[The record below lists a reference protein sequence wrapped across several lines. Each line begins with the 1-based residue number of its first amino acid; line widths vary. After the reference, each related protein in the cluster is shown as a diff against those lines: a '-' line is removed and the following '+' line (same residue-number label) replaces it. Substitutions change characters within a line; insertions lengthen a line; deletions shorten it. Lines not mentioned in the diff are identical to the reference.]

1 MRHPVISGGFLKDF
15 IGLDRAATFPPVGR
29 ESRTPLTYL
38 PKNALTTMNL
48 AQIKLPSRPL
58 SLKRGVISVPAA
70 YYFSVPVLLVITIV
84 MLVAEGPG
92 VVRDYKISQNPLEIE
107 NGDISGSCK
116 TRKAIF
122 TTCKADLSYDYAGVS
137 YKKDVEVM
145 FVDLHSG
152 DYETGL
158 VISAKNPELAT
169 ISLGLDMLWNRIIT
183 LGVFVFL
190 LGFGSLAMLFTLVRM
205 LRVRLQLRNPAPL
218 TVIPVALTAVAE
230 KRSRLFVTYAD
241 TVRDDKTKRQSFTH
255 LERGRIPV
263 VIGNTGKQD
272 VALAVLHGNSAL
284 PVLLDDQ
291 LERIDLTE
299 QERAEALASL
309 APMVAHETQEA
320 AAAQAASMNKGPGLL
335 RRLGT
340 FVAILAV
347 IIVAVMGYWLWYV
360 TSAPSQFNSPG
371 MDINN
376 MLPTALNEW
385 GCARLQER
393 FSDGLAPFGCAAAD
407 YQSWK

>member
-1 MRHPVISGGFLKDF
+1 MTIPS
-15 IGLDRAATFPPVGR
+15 AGR
-29 ESRTPLTYL
+29 ESQTPLTNL
-38 PKNALTTMNL
+38 PENTLTIMNL

-70 YYFSVPVLLVITIV
+70 YYFSIPVLLVILAV

-92 VVRDYKISQNPLEIE
+92 ILRDYQISKDPLEIE
-107 NGDISGSCK
+107 SGDINGSCK

-122 TTCKADLSYDYAGVS
+122 TTCEADLSYEQAGVS
-137 YKKDVEVM
+137 YTKEVEVM
-145 FVDLHSG
+145 FVDFHSG

-183 LGVFVFL
+183 LGVFVAL
-190 LGFGSLAMLFTLVRM
+190 LGFGSLAMLFTLIRV
-205 LRVRLQLRNPAPL
+205 LRARLQLRHPAPL

-241 TVRDDKTKRQSFTH
+241 TVRDAKTKRQSFTH

-263 VIGNTGKQD
+263 VVGHTGKHD
-272 VALAVLHGNSAL
+272 IALAVWHGNTAL

-291 LERIDLTE
+291 LERIDLSNE
-299 QERAEALASL
+299 ERAQALASI
-309 APMVAHETQEA
+309 APMVASQVQEA
-320 AAAQAASMNKGPGLL
+320 SSPAGAAIKKQPGLL

-340 FVAILAV
+340 FVAIVAV
-347 IIVAVMGYWLWYV
+347 IIIAVFGYWLWYV
-360 TSAPSQFNSPG
+360 TAAPSQFNSPG
-371 MDINN
+371 MDLNN
-376 MLPTALNEW
+376 MMPAAVNEW

-393 FSDGLAPFGCAAAD
+393 FADGPAPFGCTAAD
-407 YQSWK
+407 YRSWK

>member
-1 MRHPVISGGFLKDF
+1 MIIPS
-15 IGLDRAATFPPVGR
+15 AGR
-29 ESRTPLTYL
+29 ESQTPLINL
-38 PKNALTTMNL
+38 PQNTLTIMNL

-70 YYFSVPVLLVITIV
+70 YYFSIPVLLVILAV

-92 VVRDYKISQNPLEIE
+92 ILRDYQISKDPLEIE
-107 NGDISGSCK
+107 SGDINGSCK

-122 TTCKADLSYDYAGVS
+122 TTCEADLSYEHAGVS
-137 YKKDVEVM
+137 YTKEVEVM
-145 FVDLHSG
+145 FVDFHSG

-158 VISAKNPELAT
+158 VISSKNPELAT

-183 LGVFVFL
+183 LGVFVAL
-190 LGFGSLAMLFTLVRM
+190 LGFGSLAMLFTLIRV
-205 LRVRLQLRNPAPL
+205 LRARLQLRHPAPL

-241 TVRDDKTKRQSFTH
+241 TVRDARTKRQSFTH

-263 VIGNTGKQD
+263 VVGHTGKHD
-272 VALAVLHGNSAL
+272 VALAVWHGNTAL

-291 LERIDLTE
+291 LERIDLSNE
-299 QERAEALASL
+299 ERAQALASI
-309 APMVAHETQEA
+309 APMVASQAQEGSSTVGA
-320 AAAQAASMNKGPGLL
+320 AIKKQPGLL

-340 FVAILAV
+340 FVAIVAV
-347 IIVAVMGYWLWYV
+347 IIVAVFGYWLWYV
-360 TSAPSQFNSPG
+360 TAAPSQFNSPG
-371 MDINN
+371 MDLNN
-376 MLPTALNEW
+376 MMPAALNEW

-393 FSDGLAPFGCAAAD
+393 FADGPAPFGCTAAD
-407 YQSWK
+407 YRSWK

>member
-1 MRHPVISGGFLKDF
+1 MTIPS
-15 IGLDRAATFPPVGR
+15 AGR
-29 ESRTPLTYL
+29 ESQTPLTNI
-38 PKNALTTMNL
+38 PENTLTIMNL

-70 YYFSVPVLLVITIV
+70 YYFSIPVLLVILAV

-92 VVRDYKISQNPLEIE
+92 ILRDYQISKDPLEIE
-107 NGDISGSCK
+107 SGDINGSCK

-122 TTCKADLSYDYAGVS
+122 TTCEADLSYDHAGVS
-137 YKKDVEVM
+137 YTKEVEVM
-145 FVDLHSG
+145 FVDFHSG

-183 LGVFVFL
+183 LGVFVAL
-190 LGFGSLAMLFTLVRM
+190 LGFGSLAMLFTLIRV
-205 LRVRLQLRNPAPL
+205 LRARLQLRHPAPL

-241 TVRDDKTKRQSFTH
+241 TVRDAKTKRQSFTH

-263 VIGNTGKQD
+263 VVGHTGKHD
-272 VALAVLHGNSAL
+272 IALAVWHGNTAL

-291 LERIDLTE
+291 LERIDLSNE
-299 QERAEALASL
+299 ERAQALASI
-309 APMVAHETQEA
+309 APMVASQAQEA
-320 AAAQAASMNKGPGLL
+320 SSTAGAAIKKQPGLL

-340 FVAILAV
+340 FVAIVAV
-347 IIVAVMGYWLWYV
+347 IIVAVFGYWLWYV
-360 TSAPSQFNSPG
+360 TASPSQFNSPG
-371 MDINN
+371 MDLNN
-376 MLPTALNEW
+376 MMPAAVNEW

-393 FSDGLAPFGCAAAD
+393 FADGPAPFGCTAAD
-407 YQSWK
+407 YRSWK

>member
-1 MRHPVISGGFLKDF
+1 
-15 IGLDRAATFPPVGR
+15 
-29 ESRTPLTYL
+29 
-38 PKNALTTMNL
+38 MNL

-58 SLKRGVISVPAA
+58 SLKRGVISVPGA
-70 YYFSVPVLLVITIV
+70 YYFSIPVLVAILAV

-92 VVRDYKISQNPLEIE
+92 ILRDYQISKDPLEIE

-122 TTCKADLSYDYAGVS
+122 TTCEAELSYDHGGVS

-145 FVDLHSG
+145 FVDFHSG

-183 LGVFVFL
+183 LGVFVAL
-190 LGFGSLAMLFTLVRM
+190 LGFGSLAMLFTLIRV
-205 LRVRLQLRNPAPL
+205 LRVRLQLRHAAPL

-263 VIGNTGKQD
+263 VVGHTDKHD

-284 PVLLDDQ
+284 PVLIDDQ

-309 APMVAHETQEA
+309 APLLANETQSGV
-320 AAAQAASMNKGPGLL
+320 AAQGAATKKGPSLL

-340 FVAILAV
+340 FVAIVAV
-347 IIVAVMGYWLWYV
+347 IIVAVFGYWLWYV

-393 FSDGLAPFGCAAAD
+393 FSDGPAPFGCAAAD
-407 YQSWK
+407 YRSWK

>member
-1 MRHPVISGGFLKDF
+1 
-15 IGLDRAATFPPVGR
+15 
-29 ESRTPLTYL
+29 
-38 PKNALTTMNL
+38 MNL

-70 YYFSVPVLLVITIV
+70 YYFSIPVLVAILAV

-92 VVRDYKISQNPLEIE
+92 ILRDYQISKDPLEIE
-107 NGDISGSCK
+107 SGDITGSCK

-122 TTCKADLSYDYAGVS
+122 TTCEADLSYEHAGVS

-145 FVDLHSG
+145 FVDFHSG

-158 VISAKNPELAT
+158 VISARNPELAT

-183 LGVFVFL
+183 LGVFVAL
-190 LGFGSLAMLFTLVRM
+190 LGFGSLAMLFALIRVV
-205 LRVRLQLRNPAPL
+205 RVRLQLRQPAPL

-241 TVRDDKTKRQSFTH
+241 TVREGKTKRQSFTH

-263 VIGNTGKQD
+263 VVGHTGKHD
-272 VALAVLHGNSAL
+272 VALAVWHGKTAL

-291 LERIDLTE
+291 LQRIDLSE
-299 QERAEALASL
+299 QERAQAFASI
-309 APMVAHETQEA
+309 APMVADQAQEGASTVDA
-320 AAAQAASMNKGPGLL
+320 ATRKGPGLL

-340 FVAILAV
+340 FAAIVVLIV
-347 IIVAVMGYWLWYV
+347 VAVFGYWLWYV

-376 MLPTALNEW
+376 MLPAALNEW

-393 FSDGLAPFGCAAAD
+393 FSDGPAPFGCTAAD
-407 YQSWK
+407 YRSWK

>member
-1 MRHPVISGGFLKDF
+1 MTIPS
-15 IGLDRAATFPPVGR
+15 AGR
-29 ESRTPLTYL
+29 ESQTPLTNL
-38 PKNALTTMNL
+38 PENTLTIMNL

-70 YYFSVPVLLVITIV
+70 YYFSIPVLLVILAV

-92 VVRDYKISQNPLEIE
+92 ILRDYQISKDPLEIE
-107 NGDISGSCK
+107 SGDINGSCK

-122 TTCKADLSYDYAGVS
+122 TTCEADLSYDHAGVS
-137 YKKDVEVM
+137 YTKEVEVM
-145 FVDLHSG
+145 FVDFHSG

-183 LGVFVFL
+183 LGVFVAL
-190 LGFGSLAMLFTLVRM
+190 LGFGSLAMLFTLIRV
-205 LRVRLQLRNPAPL
+205 LRARLQLRHPAPL

-241 TVRDDKTKRQSFTH
+241 TVRDAKTKRQSFTH

-263 VIGNTGKQD
+263 VVGHTGKHD
-272 VALAVLHGNSAL
+272 IALAVWHGNTAL

-291 LERIDLTE
+291 LERIDLSNE
-299 QERAEALASL
+299 ERAQALASI
-309 APMVAHETQEA
+309 APMVASQAQEA
-320 AAAQAASMNKGPGLL
+320 SSTAGAAIKKQPGLL

-340 FVAILAV
+340 FVAIVAV
-347 IIVAVMGYWLWYV
+347 IIVAVFGYWLWYV
-360 TSAPSQFNSPG
+360 TAAPSQFNSPG
-371 MDINN
+371 MDLNN
-376 MLPTALNEW
+376 MMPAAVNEW

-393 FSDGLAPFGCAAAD
+393 FADGPAPFGCTAAD
-407 YQSWK
+407 YRSWK

>member
-1 MRHPVISGGFLKDF
+1 MTIPS
-15 IGLDRAATFPPVGR
+15 AGR
-29 ESRTPLTYL
+29 ESQTPLTNL
-38 PKNALTTMNL
+38 PENTLTIMNL

-70 YYFSVPVLLVITIV
+70 YYFSIPVLLVILAV

-92 VVRDYKISQNPLEIE
+92 ILRDYQISKDPLEIE
-107 NGDISGSCK
+107 SGDINGSCK

-122 TTCKADLSYDYAGVS
+122 TTCEADLSYEHAGVS
-137 YKKDVEVM
+137 YTKEVEVM
-145 FVDLHSG
+145 FVDFHSG

-183 LGVFVFL
+183 LGVFVAL
-190 LGFGSLAMLFTLVRM
+190 LGFGSLAMLFTLIRV
-205 LRVRLQLRNPAPL
+205 LRARLQLRHPAPL

-241 TVRDDKTKRQSFTH
+241 TVRDAKTKRQSFTH

-263 VIGNTGKQD
+263 VVGHTGKHD
-272 VALAVLHGNSAL
+272 IALAVWHGNTAL

-291 LERIDLTE
+291 LERIDLSNE
-299 QERAEALASL
+299 ERAQALASI
-309 APMVAHETQEA
+309 APMVASQAQEA
-320 AAAQAASMNKGPGLL
+320 SSTAGAAIKKQPGLL

-340 FVAILAV
+340 FVAIVAV
-347 IIVAVMGYWLWYV
+347 IIVAVFGYWLWYV
-360 TSAPSQFNSPG
+360 TAAPSQFNSPG
-371 MDINN
+371 MDLNN
-376 MLPTALNEW
+376 MMPAAVNEW

-393 FSDGLAPFGCAAAD
+393 FADGPAPFGCTAAD
-407 YQSWK
+407 YRSWK

>member
-1 MRHPVISGGFLKDF
+1 M
-15 IGLDRAATFPPVGR
+15 
-29 ESRTPLTYL
+29 
-38 PKNALTTMNL
+38 TMNL

-58 SLKRGVISVPAA
+58 ILKRGVISVPPAS
-70 YYFSVPVLLVITIV
+70 YISVPALLVIMIV

-92 VVRDYKISQNPLEIE
+92 ILRDYQISKDPLEIE

-122 TTCKADLSYDYAGVS
+122 TTCEADLSYDHAGVS
-137 YKKDVEVM
+137 YKRNVEVM
-145 FVDLHSG
+145 FVDFHSG

-183 LGVFVFL
+183 LGVFVAL
-190 LGFGSLAMLFTLVRM
+190 LGFGSLVLLFMLLRV
-205 LRVRLQLRNPAPL
+205 LRVRLQLRQAAPL
-218 TVIPVALTAVAE
+218 TVIPVALRAVAE

-241 TVRDDKTKRQSFTH
+241 TVREDKTKRQSFTH

-263 VIGNTGKQD
+263 VVGHDGKHD
-272 VALAVLHGNSAL
+272 VALAVLHGKGAL

-299 QERAEALASL
+299 WERAEALASL
-309 APMVAHETQEA
+309 APMVASGAREA
-320 AAAQAASMNKGPGLL
+320 AAAQGAATKKGPGLL

-340 FVAILAV
+340 FVAIVAV
-347 IIVAVMGYWLWYV
+347 IIVAVFGYWLWYV

-376 MLPTALNEW
+376 MLPAALNEW

-393 FSDGLAPFGCAAAD
+393 FADGPAPFGCTAAD
-407 YQSWK
+407 YRSWK

>member
-1 MRHPVISGGFLKDF
+1 MTIPS
-15 IGLDRAATFPPVGR
+15 AGR
-29 ESRTPLTYL
+29 ESQTPLTNI
-38 PKNALTTMNL
+38 PENTLTIMNL

-70 YYFSVPVLLVITIV
+70 YYFSIPVLLVILAV

-92 VVRDYKISQNPLEIE
+92 ILRDYQISKDPLEIE
-107 NGDISGSCK
+107 SGDINGSCK

-122 TTCKADLSYDYAGVS
+122 TTCEADLSYEHAGVS
-137 YKKDVEVM
+137 YTKEVEVM
-145 FVDLHSG
+145 FVDFHSG

-183 LGVFVFL
+183 LGVFVAL
-190 LGFGSLAMLFTLVRM
+190 LGFGSLAMLFTLIRV
-205 LRVRLQLRNPAPL
+205 LRARLQLRHPAPL

-241 TVRDDKTKRQSFTH
+241 TVRDAKTKRQSFTH

-263 VIGNTGKQD
+263 VVGHTGKHD
-272 VALAVLHGNSAL
+272 IALAVWHGNTAL

-291 LERIDLTE
+291 LERIDLSNE
-299 QERAEALASL
+299 ERAQALASI
-309 APMVAHETQEA
+309 APMVASQAQEA
-320 AAAQAASMNKGPGLL
+320 SSTAGAAIKKQPGLL

-340 FVAILAV
+340 FVAIVAV
-347 IIVAVMGYWLWYV
+347 IIVAVFGYWLWYV
-360 TSAPSQFNSPG
+360 TASPSQFNSPG
-371 MDINN
+371 MDLNN
-376 MLPTALNEW
+376 MMPAAVNEW

-393 FSDGLAPFGCAAAD
+393 FADGPAPFGCTAAD
-407 YQSWK
+407 YRSWK

>member
-1 MRHPVISGGFLKDF
+1 MTIPS
-15 IGLDRAATFPPVGR
+15 AGR
-29 ESRTPLTYL
+29 ESQTPLTNL
-38 PKNALTTMNL
+38 PENTLTIMNL

-70 YYFSVPVLLVITIV
+70 YYFSIPVLLVILAV

-92 VVRDYKISQNPLEIE
+92 ILRDYQISKDPLEIE
-107 NGDISGSCK
+107 SGDINGSCK

-122 TTCKADLSYDYAGVS
+122 TTCEADLSYEHAGVS
-137 YKKDVEVM
+137 YMKEVEVM
-145 FVDLHSG
+145 FVDFHSG

-183 LGVFVFL
+183 LGVFVAL
-190 LGFGSLAMLFTLVRM
+190 LGFGSLAMLFTLIRV
-205 LRVRLQLRNPAPL
+205 LRARLQLRHPAPL

-241 TVRDDKTKRQSFTH
+241 TVRDAKTKRQSFTH

-263 VIGNTGKQD
+263 VVGHTGKHD
-272 VALAVLHGNSAL
+272 IALAVWHGNTAL

-291 LERIDLTE
+291 LERIDLSNE
-299 QERAEALASL
+299 ERAQALASI
-309 APMVAHETQEA
+309 APMVASQVQEA
-320 AAAQAASMNKGPGLL
+320 SSTAGAAIKKQPGLL

-340 FVAILAV
+340 FVAIVAV
-347 IIVAVMGYWLWYV
+347 IIIAVFGYWLWYV
-360 TSAPSQFNSPG
+360 TAAPSQFNSPG
-371 MDINN
+371 MDLNN
-376 MLPTALNEW
+376 MMPAAVNEW

-393 FSDGLAPFGCAAAD
+393 FADGPAPFGCTAAD
-407 YQSWK
+407 YRSWK

>member
-1 MRHPVISGGFLKDF
+1 MTIPS
-15 IGLDRAATFPPVGR
+15 AGR
-29 ESRTPLTYL
+29 ESQTPLTNI
-38 PKNALTTMNL
+38 PENTLTIMNL

-70 YYFSVPVLLVITIV
+70 YYFSIPVLLVILAV

-92 VVRDYKISQNPLEIE
+92 ILRDYQISKDPLEIE
-107 NGDISGSCK
+107 SGDINGSCK

-122 TTCKADLSYDYAGVS
+122 TTCEADLSYEHAGVS
-137 YKKDVEVM
+137 YTKEVEVM
-145 FVDLHSG
+145 FVDFHSG

-183 LGVFVFL
+183 LGVFVAL
-190 LGFGSLAMLFTLVRM
+190 LGFGSLAMLFTLIRV
-205 LRVRLQLRNPAPL
+205 LRARLQLRHPAPL

-241 TVRDDKTKRQSFTH
+241 TVRDAKTKRQSFTH

-263 VIGNTGKQD
+263 VVGHTGKHD
-272 VALAVLHGNSAL
+272 IALAVWHGNTAL

-291 LERIDLTE
+291 LERIDLSNE
-299 QERAEALASL
+299 ERAQALAST
-309 APMVAHETQEA
+309 APMVASQAQEA
-320 AAAQAASMNKGPGLL
+320 SSTAGAATKKQPGLL

-340 FVAILAV
+340 FAAIVAV
-347 IIVAVMGYWLWYV
+347 IIVAVFGYWLWYV
-360 TSAPSQFNSPG
+360 TAAPSQFNSPG
-371 MDINN
+371 MDLNN
-376 MLPTALNEW
+376 MMPAAVNEW

-393 FSDGLAPFGCAAAD
+393 FADGPAPFGCTAAD
-407 YQSWK
+407 YRSWK

>member
-1 MRHPVISGGFLKDF
+1 
-15 IGLDRAATFPPVGR
+15 
-29 ESRTPLTYL
+29 
-38 PKNALTTMNL
+38 MNL

-92 VVRDYKISQNPLEIE
+92 LVRDYKISQDPLEIE

-122 TTCKADLSYDYAGVS
+122 TTCKADLSYDHAGVS

-205 LRVRLQLRNPAPL
+205 LRVRLQLRKPAPL

-272 VALAVLHGNSAL
+272 VALAVLHGNGAL

-320 AAAQAASMNKGPGLL
+320 S
-335 RRLGT
+335 
-340 FVAILAV
+340 AV
-347 IIVAVMGYWLWYV
+347 
-360 TSAPSQFNSPG
+360 
-371 MDINN
+371 
-376 MLPTALNEW
+376 
-385 GCARLQER
+385 
-393 FSDGLAPFGCAAAD
+393 
-407 YQSWK
+407 

>member
-1 MRHPVISGGFLKDF
+1 MTIPS
-15 IGLDRAATFPPVGR
+15 AGR
-29 ESRTPLTYL
+29 ESQTPLTNL
-38 PKNALTTMNL
+38 PENTLTIMNL

-70 YYFSVPVLLVITIV
+70 YYFSIPVLLVILAV

-92 VVRDYKISQNPLEIE
+92 ILRDYQISKDPLEIE
-107 NGDISGSCK
+107 SGDINGSCK

-122 TTCKADLSYDYAGVS
+122 TTCEADLSYEQAGVS
-137 YKKDVEVM
+137 YTKEVEVM
-145 FVDLHSG
+145 FVDFHSG

-183 LGVFVFL
+183 LGVFVAL
-190 LGFGSLAMLFTLVRM
+190 LGFGSLAMLFTLIRV
-205 LRVRLQLRNPAPL
+205 LRARLQLRHPAPL

-241 TVRDDKTKRQSFTH
+241 TVRDAKTKRQSFTH

-263 VIGNTGKQD
+263 VVGHTGKHD
-272 VALAVLHGNSAL
+272 IALAVWHGNTAL

-291 LERIDLTE
+291 LERIDLSNE
-299 QERAEALASL
+299 ERAQALASI
-309 APMVAHETQEA
+309 APMVASQVQEA
-320 AAAQAASMNKGPGLL
+320 SPTAGAAIKKQPGLL

-340 FVAILAV
+340 FAAIVAV
-347 IIVAVMGYWLWYV
+347 IIVAAFGYWLWYV
-360 TSAPSQFNSPG
+360 TAAPSQFNSPG
-371 MDINN
+371 MDLNN
-376 MLPTALNEW
+376 MMPAAVNEW

-393 FSDGLAPFGCAAAD
+393 FADGPAPFGCTAAD
-407 YQSWK
+407 YRSWK

>member
-1 MRHPVISGGFLKDF
+1 MTIPS
-15 IGLDRAATFPPVGR
+15 AGR
-29 ESRTPLTYL
+29 ESQTPLTNL
-38 PKNALTTMNL
+38 PENTLTIMNL

-70 YYFSVPVLLVITIV
+70 YYFSIPVLLVILAV

-92 VVRDYKISQNPLEIE
+92 ILRDYQISKDPLEIE
-107 NGDISGSCK
+107 SGDINGSCK

-122 TTCKADLSYDYAGVS
+122 TTCEADLSYEHAGVS
-137 YKKDVEVM
+137 YTKEVEVM
-145 FVDLHSG
+145 FVDFHSG

-183 LGVFVFL
+183 LGVFVAL
-190 LGFGSLAMLFTLVRM
+190 LGFGSLAMLFTLIRV
-205 LRVRLQLRNPAPL
+205 LRARLQLRHPAPL

-241 TVRDDKTKRQSFTH
+241 TVRDAKTKRQSFTH

-263 VIGNTGKQD
+263 VVGHTGKHD
-272 VALAVLHGNSAL
+272 IALAVWHGNTAL

-291 LERIDLTE
+291 LERIDLSNE
-299 QERAEALASL
+299 ERVQALASI
-309 APMVAHETQEA
+309 APMVASQVQEA
-320 AAAQAASMNKGPGLL
+320 SSTAGAAIKKQPGLL

-340 FVAILAV
+340 FVAIVAV
-347 IIVAVMGYWLWYV
+347 IIIAVFGYWLWYV
-360 TSAPSQFNSPG
+360 TAAPSQFNSPG
-371 MDINN
+371 MDLNN
-376 MLPTALNEW
+376 MMPAAVNEW

-393 FSDGLAPFGCAAAD
+393 FADGPAPFGCTAAD
-407 YQSWK
+407 YRSWK

>member
-1 MRHPVISGGFLKDF
+1 MTIPS
-15 IGLDRAATFPPVGR
+15 AGR
-29 ESRTPLTYL
+29 ESQTPLTNL
-38 PKNALTTMNL
+38 PENTLTIMNL

-70 YYFSVPVLLVITIV
+70 YYFSIPVLLVILAV

-92 VVRDYKISQNPLEIE
+92 ILRDYQISKDPLEIE
-107 NGDISGSCK
+107 SGDINGSCK

-122 TTCKADLSYDYAGVS
+122 TTCEADLSYEHAGVS
-137 YKKDVEVM
+137 YTKEVEVM
-145 FVDLHSG
+145 FVDFHSG

-183 LGVFVFL
+183 LGVFVAL
-190 LGFGSLAMLFTLVRM
+190 LGFGSLAMLFTLIRV
-205 LRVRLQLRNPAPL
+205 LRARLQLRHPAPL

-241 TVRDDKTKRQSFTH
+241 TVRDAKTKRQSFTH

-263 VIGNTGKQD
+263 VVGHTGKHD
-272 VALAVLHGNSAL
+272 IALAVWHGNTAL

-291 LERIDLTE
+291 LERIDLSNE
-299 QERAEALASL
+299 ERAQALASI
-309 APMVAHETQEA
+309 APMVASQVQEA
-320 AAAQAASMNKGPGLL
+320 SSTAGAAIKKQPGLL

-340 FVAILAV
+340 FVAIVAV
-347 IIVAVMGYWLWYV
+347 IIVAVFGYWLWYV
-360 TSAPSQFNSPG
+360 TAAPSQFNSPG
-371 MDINN
+371 MDLNN
-376 MLPTALNEW
+376 MMPAAVNEW

-393 FSDGLAPFGCAAAD
+393 FADGPAPFGCTAAD
-407 YQSWK
+407 YRSWK

>member
-1 MRHPVISGGFLKDF
+1 MSIPS
-15 IGLDRAATFPPVGR
+15 AGR
-29 ESRTPLTYL
+29 ESQTPLTNL
-38 PKNALTTMNL
+38 PENTLTIMNL

-70 YYFSVPVLLVITIV
+70 YYFSIPVLLVILAV

-92 VVRDYKISQNPLEIE
+92 ILRDYQISKDPLEIE
-107 NGDISGSCK
+107 SGDINGSCK

-122 TTCKADLSYDYAGVS
+122 TTCEADLSYDHAGVS
-137 YKKDVEVM
+137 YTKEVEVM
-145 FVDLHSG
+145 FVDFHSG

-183 LGVFVFL
+183 LGVFVAL
-190 LGFGSLAMLFTLVRM
+190 LGFGSLAMLFTLIRV
-205 LRVRLQLRNPAPL
+205 LRARLQLRHPAPL

-241 TVRDDKTKRQSFTH
+241 TVRDAKTKRQSFTH

-263 VIGNTGKQD
+263 VVGHTGKHD
-272 VALAVLHGNSAL
+272 IALAVWHGNTAL

-291 LERIDLTE
+291 LERIDLSNE
-299 QERAEALASL
+299 ERAQALASI
-309 APMVAHETQEA
+309 APMVASQAQEA
-320 AAAQAASMNKGPGLL
+320 SSTAGAAIKKQPGLL

-340 FVAILAV
+340 FVAIVAV
-347 IIVAVMGYWLWYV
+347 IVIAVFGYWLWYV
-360 TSAPSQFNSPG
+360 TAAPSQFNSPG
-371 MDINN
+371 MDLNN
-376 MLPTALNEW
+376 MMPAAVNEW

-393 FSDGLAPFGCAAAD
+393 FVDGPAPFGCTAAD
-407 YQSWK
+407 YRSWK

>member
-1 MRHPVISGGFLKDF
+1 MSIPS
-15 IGLDRAATFPPVGR
+15 AGR
-29 ESRTPLTYL
+29 ESQTPLTNL
-38 PKNALTTMNL
+38 PENTLTIMNL

-58 SLKRGVISVPAA
+58 SLKRGVISVPTA
-70 YYFSVPVLLVITIV
+70 YYFSIPVLLVILAV

-92 VVRDYKISQNPLEIE
+92 ILRDYQISKDPLEIE
-107 NGDISGSCK
+107 SGDINGSCK

-122 TTCKADLSYDYAGVS
+122 TTCEADLSYDHAGVS
-137 YKKDVEVM
+137 YTKEVEVM
-145 FVDLHSG
+145 FVDFHSG

-183 LGVFVFL
+183 LGVFVAL
-190 LGFGSLAMLFTLVRM
+190 LGFGSLAMLFTLIRV
-205 LRVRLQLRNPAPL
+205 LRARLQLRHPAPL

-241 TVRDDKTKRQSFTH
+241 TVRDAKTKRQSFTH

-263 VIGNTGKQD
+263 VVGHTGKHD
-272 VALAVLHGNSAL
+272 IALAVWHGNTAL

-291 LERIDLTE
+291 LERIDLSNE
-299 QERAEALASL
+299 ERAQALASI
-309 APMVAHETQEA
+309 APMVASQAQEA
-320 AAAQAASMNKGPGLL
+320 SSTAGAAIKKQPGLL

-340 FVAILAV
+340 FVAIVAV
-347 IIVAVMGYWLWYV
+347 IIVAVFGYWLWYV
-360 TSAPSQFNSPG
+360 TTAPSQFNSPG
-371 MDINN
+371 MDLNN
-376 MLPTALNEW
+376 MMPAAINEW

-393 FSDGLAPFGCAAAD
+393 FADGPAPFGCTAAD
-407 YQSWK
+407 YRSWK

>member
-1 MRHPVISGGFLKDF
+1 MTIPS
-15 IGLDRAATFPPVGR
+15 AGR
-29 ESRTPLTYL
+29 ESQTPLTNL
-38 PKNALTTMNL
+38 PENTLTIMNL

-70 YYFSVPVLLVITIV
+70 YYFSIPVLLVILAV

-92 VVRDYKISQNPLEIE
+92 ILRDYQISKDPLEIE
-107 NGDISGSCK
+107 SGDINGSCK

-122 TTCKADLSYDYAGVS
+122 TTCEADLSYEHAGVS
-137 YKKDVEVM
+137 YTKEVEVM
-145 FVDLHSG
+145 FVDFHSG

-183 LGVFVFL
+183 LGVFVAL
-190 LGFGSLAMLFTLVRM
+190 LGFGSLAMLFTLIRV
-205 LRVRLQLRNPAPL
+205 LRARLQLRHPAPL

-241 TVRDDKTKRQSFTH
+241 TVRDAKTKRQSFTH

-263 VIGNTGKQD
+263 VVGHTGKHD
-272 VALAVLHGNSAL
+272 IALAVWHGNTAL

-291 LERIDLTE
+291 LERIDLSNE
-299 QERAEALASL
+299 ERAQALASI
-309 APMVAHETQEA
+309 APMVASQVQEA
-320 AAAQAASMNKGPGLL
+320 SSPASAAIKKQPGLL

-340 FVAILAV
+340 FVAIVAV
-347 IIVAVMGYWLWYV
+347 IIVAVFGYWLWYV
-360 TSAPSQFNSPG
+360 TAAPSQFNSPG
-371 MDINN
+371 MDLNN
-376 MLPTALNEW
+376 MMPAAVNEW

-393 FSDGLAPFGCAAAD
+393 FADGPAPFGCTAAD
-407 YQSWK
+407 YRSWK

>member
-1 MRHPVISGGFLKDF
+1 MTIPS
-15 IGLDRAATFPPVGR
+15 AGR
-29 ESRTPLTYL
+29 ESQTPLTNL
-38 PKNALTTMNL
+38 PENTLTIMNL

-70 YYFSVPVLLVITIV
+70 YYFSIPVLLVILAV

-92 VVRDYKISQNPLEIE
+92 ILRDYQISKDPLEIE
-107 NGDISGSCK
+107 SGDINGSCK

-122 TTCKADLSYDYAGVS
+122 TTCEADLSYEQAGVS
-137 YKKDVEVM
+137 YTKEVEVM
-145 FVDLHSG
+145 FVDFHSG

-183 LGVFVFL
+183 LGVFVAL
-190 LGFGSLAMLFTLVRM
+190 LGFGSLAMLFTLIRV
-205 LRVRLQLRNPAPL
+205 LRARLQLRHPAPL

-241 TVRDDKTKRQSFTH
+241 TVRDAKTKRQSFTH

-263 VIGNTGKQD
+263 VVGHTGKHD
-272 VALAVLHGNSAL
+272 IALAVWHGNTAL

-291 LERIDLTE
+291 LERIDLSNE
-299 QERAEALASL
+299 ERAQALASI
-309 APMVAHETQEA
+309 APMVASQVQEA
-320 AAAQAASMNKGPGLL
+320 SSPAGVAIKKQPGLL

-340 FVAILAV
+340 FVAIVAV
-347 IIVAVMGYWLWYV
+347 IIVAVFGYWLWYV
-360 TSAPSQFNSPG
+360 TAAPSQFNSPG
-371 MDINN
+371 MDLNN
-376 MLPTALNEW
+376 MMPAAVNEW

-393 FSDGLAPFGCAAAD
+393 FADGPAPFGCTAAD
-407 YQSWK
+407 YRSWK

>member
-1 MRHPVISGGFLKDF
+1 MS
-15 IGLDRAATFPPVGR
+15 FP
-29 ESRTPLTYL
+29 
-38 PKNALTTMNL
+38 
-48 AQIKLPSRPL
+48 QIKLPARPL

-70 YYFSVPVLLVITIV
+70 YYFSIPVLLVITV
-84 MLVAEGPG
+84 VLLVAEGPG
-92 VVRDYKISQNPLEIE
+92 VLRDYQISRDPLEIE
-107 NGDISGSCK
+107 SGDINGSCK

-122 TTCKADLSYDYAGVS
+122 TNCEAELSYEHGGVS

-145 FVDLHSG
+145 FVDFHSG

-183 LGVFVFL
+183 LGVFVAL
-190 LGFGSLAMLFTLVRM
+190 LGFGCFALLLALIRTLRAR
-205 LRVRLQLRNPAPL
+205 LRLRHPAPL

-241 TVRDDKTKRQSFTH
+241 TVREGKTKRQSFTY

-263 VIGNTGKQD
+263 VVGHTGKHD
-272 VALAVLHGNSAL
+272 VALAVWHGETPL

-291 LERIDLTE
+291 LERIDLSE

-309 APMVAHETQEA
+309 EPVLANGGQEGVSAPGA
-320 AAAQAASMNKGPGLL
+320 AVTKAPSLA
-335 RRLGT
+335 RRLAT
-340 FVAILAV
+340 FVAILAF
-347 IIVAVMGYWLWYV
+347 IVVATLGYWLWYV

-371 MDINN
+371 MDLNN
-376 MLPTALNEW
+376 MMPAALNEW

-393 FSDGLAPFGCAAAD
+393 FADGPAPFGCAGD
-407 YQSWK
+407 DFRSWK

>member
-1 MRHPVISGGFLKDF
+1 
-15 IGLDRAATFPPVGR
+15 
-29 ESRTPLTYL
+29 
-38 PKNALTTMNL
+38 MNL

-58 SLKRGVISVPAA
+58 TLKRGAISVPAA
-70 YYFSVPVLLVITIV
+70 YYFSVPVLVAILVV

-92 VVRDYKISQNPLEIE
+92 IMRDYRISKDPVEIE

-122 TTCKADLSYDYAGVS
+122 TTCKANLSYTHEGMS

-158 VISAKNPELAT
+158 VISAKNPDLAT

-183 LGVFVFL
+183 LGVFVAL
-190 LGFGSLAMLFTLVRM
+190 LGFGSLAMLFTLIRV
-205 LRVRLQLRNPAPL
+205 LRVRLGLRRPAPL
-218 TVIPVALTAVAE
+218 TAIPVALTAVAE
-230 KRSRLFVTYAD
+230 KRSRLFVTFSD
-241 TVRDDKTKRQSFTH
+241 TVREPKTKRQSFAY

-263 VIGNTGKQD
+263 VIDHTGKHD
-272 VALAVLHGNSAL
+272 VALAVLQGNSPL

-291 LERIDLTE
+291 LTQIEMTDA
-299 QERAEALASL
+299 ERAEALASL
-309 APMVAHETQEA
+309 SPVVGTETEEA
-320 AAAQAASMNKGPGLL
+320 AAAQAAATRKGPGLA
-335 RRLGT
+335 RRLLT

-347 IIVAVMGYWLWYV
+347 IFVAVMGYWLWYV
-360 TSAPSQFNSPG
+360 TSAPSQFTSPG

-393 FSDGLAPFGCAAAD
+393 FGDGPAPFGCAAAD

>member
-1 MRHPVISGGFLKDF
+1 MTIPS
-15 IGLDRAATFPPVGR
+15 AGR
-29 ESRTPLTYL
+29 ESQTPLTNL
-38 PKNALTTMNL
+38 PENTLTIMNL

-70 YYFSVPVLLVITIV
+70 YYFSIPVLLVILAV

-92 VVRDYKISQNPLEIE
+92 ILRDYQISKDPLEIE
-107 NGDISGSCK
+107 SGDINGSCK

-122 TTCKADLSYDYAGVS
+122 TTCEADLSYEHAGVS
-137 YKKDVEVM
+137 YTKEVEVM
-145 FVDLHSG
+145 FVDFHSG

-183 LGVFVFL
+183 LGVFVAL
-190 LGFGSLAMLFTLVRM
+190 LGFGSLAMLFTLIRV
-205 LRVRLQLRNPAPL
+205 LRARLQLRHPAPL

-241 TVRDDKTKRQSFTH
+241 TVRDAKTKRQSFTH

-263 VIGNTGKQD
+263 VVGHTGKHD
-272 VALAVLHGNSAL
+272 IALAVWHGNTAL

-291 LERIDLTE
+291 LERIDLSNE
-299 QERAEALASL
+299 ERVQALASI
-309 APMVAHETQEA
+309 APMVASQVQEA
-320 AAAQAASMNKGPGLL
+320 SSTAGAAIKKQPGLL

-340 FVAILAV
+340 FVAIVAV
-347 IIVAVMGYWLWYV
+347 IIIAVFGYWLWYV
-360 TSAPSQFNSPG
+360 TAAPSQFNSPG
-371 MDINN
+371 MDLNN
-376 MLPTALNEW
+376 MMPAAVNEW

-393 FSDGLAPFGCAAAD
+393 FADGPAPFGCTAVD
-407 YQSWK
+407 YRSWK

>member
-1 MRHPVISGGFLKDF
+1 
-15 IGLDRAATFPPVGR
+15 
-29 ESRTPLTYL
+29 
-38 PKNALTTMNL
+38 MNL

-70 YYFSVPVLLVITIV
+70 YYFSIPVLLVILAV

-92 VVRDYKISQNPLEIE
+92 ILRDYQISKDPLEIE
-107 NGDISGSCK
+107 SGDINGSCK

-122 TTCKADLSYDYAGVS
+122 TTCEADLSYEHAGVS
-137 YKKDVEVM
+137 YTKEVEVM
-145 FVDLHSG
+145 FVDFHSG

-183 LGVFVFL
+183 LGVFVAL
-190 LGFGSLAMLFTLVRM
+190 LGFGSLAMLFTLIRV
-205 LRVRLQLRNPAPL
+205 LRARLQLRHPAPL

-241 TVRDDKTKRQSFTH
+241 TVRDARTKRQSFTH

-263 VIGNTGKQD
+263 VVGHTGKHD
-272 VALAVLHGNSAL
+272 VALAVWHGNTAL

-291 LERIDLTE
+291 LERIDLSNE
-299 QERAEALASL
+299 ERAQALASI
-309 APMVAHETQEA
+309 APMVASQAQEGSSTAGA
-320 AAAQAASMNKGPGLL
+320 AIKKQPGLL

-340 FVAILAV
+340 FVAIVAV
-347 IIVAVMGYWLWYV
+347 IIVAVFGYWLWYV
-360 TSAPSQFNSPG
+360 TAAPSQFNSPG
-371 MDINN
+371 MDLNN
-376 MLPTALNEW
+376 MMPAALNEW

-393 FSDGLAPFGCAAAD
+393 FADGPAPFGCTAAD
-407 YQSWK
+407 YRSWK

>member
-1 MRHPVISGGFLKDF
+1 MTIPS
-15 IGLDRAATFPPVGR
+15 AGR
-29 ESRTPLTYL
+29 ESQTPLTNL
-38 PKNALTTMNL
+38 PENTLTIMNL

-70 YYFSVPVLLVITIV
+70 YYFSIPVLLVILAV

-92 VVRDYKISQNPLEIE
+92 ILRDYQISKDPLEIE
-107 NGDISGSCK
+107 SGDINGSCK

-122 TTCKADLSYDYAGVS
+122 TTCEADLSYEHAGVS
-137 YKKDVEVM
+137 YTKEVEVM
-145 FVDLHSG
+145 FVDFHSG

-183 LGVFVFL
+183 LGVFVAL
-190 LGFGSLAMLFTLVRM
+190 LGFGSLAMLFTLIRV
-205 LRVRLQLRNPAPL
+205 LRARLQLRHPAPL

-241 TVRDDKTKRQSFTH
+241 TVRDAKTKRQSFTH

-263 VIGNTGKQD
+263 VVGHTGKHD
-272 VALAVLHGNSAL
+272 IALAVWHGNTAL
-284 PVLLDDQ
+284 PVLLDDE
-291 LERIDLTE
+291 LERIDLSNE
-299 QERAEALASL
+299 ERAQALAST
-309 APMVAHETQEA
+309 APMVASQAQEA
-320 AAAQAASMNKGPGLL
+320 SSTAGAATKKQPGLL

-340 FVAILAV
+340 FAAIVAV
-347 IIVAVMGYWLWYV
+347 IIVAVFGYWLWYV
-360 TSAPSQFNSPG
+360 TAAPSQFNSPG
-371 MDINN
+371 MDLNN
-376 MLPTALNEW
+376 MMPAAVNEW

-393 FSDGLAPFGCAAAD
+393 FADGPAPFGCTAAD
-407 YQSWK
+407 YRSWK

>member
-1 MRHPVISGGFLKDF
+1 MTIPS
-15 IGLDRAATFPPVGR
+15 AGR
-29 ESRTPLTYL
+29 ESQTPLTNL
-38 PKNALTTMNL
+38 PENTLTIMNL

-70 YYFSVPVLLVITIV
+70 YYFSIPVLLVILAV

-92 VVRDYKISQNPLEIE
+92 ILRDYQISKDPLEIE
-107 NGDISGSCK
+107 SGDINGSCK

-122 TTCKADLSYDYAGVS
+122 TTCEADLSYEQAGVS
-137 YKKDVEVM
+137 YTKEVEVM
-145 FVDLHSG
+145 FVDFHSG

-183 LGVFVFL
+183 LGVFVAL
-190 LGFGSLAMLFTLVRM
+190 LGFGSLAMLFTLIRV
-205 LRVRLQLRNPAPL
+205 LRARLQLRHPAPL

-241 TVRDDKTKRQSFTH
+241 TVRDAKTKRQSFTH

-263 VIGNTGKQD
+263 VVGHTGKHD
-272 VALAVLHGNSAL
+272 IALAVWHGNTAL

-291 LERIDLTE
+291 LERIDLSNE
-299 QERAEALASL
+299 ERAQALASI
-309 APMVAHETQEA
+309 APMVASQVQEA
-320 AAAQAASMNKGPGLL
+320 SSPAGAAIKKQPGLL

-340 FVAILAV
+340 FVAIVAV
-347 IIVAVMGYWLWYV
+347 IIVAVFGYWLWYV
-360 TSAPSQFNSPG
+360 TASPSQFNSPG
-371 MDINN
+371 MDLNN
-376 MLPTALNEW
+376 MMPAAVNEW

-393 FSDGLAPFGCAAAD
+393 FADGPAPFGCTAAD
-407 YQSWK
+407 YRSWK

>member
-1 MRHPVISGGFLKDF
+1 MTIPS
-15 IGLDRAATFPPVGR
+15 AGR
-29 ESRTPLTYL
+29 ESQTPLTNL
-38 PKNALTTMNL
+38 PENTLTIMNL

-70 YYFSVPVLLVITIV
+70 YYFSIPVLLVILAV

-92 VVRDYKISQNPLEIE
+92 ILRDYQISKDPLEIE
-107 NGDISGSCK
+107 SGDINGSCK

-122 TTCKADLSYDYAGVS
+122 TTCEADLSYEHAGVS
-137 YKKDVEVM
+137 YTKEVEVM
-145 FVDLHSG
+145 FVDFHSG

-183 LGVFVFL
+183 LGVFVAL
-190 LGFGSLAMLFTLVRM
+190 LGFGSLAMLFTLIRV
-205 LRVRLQLRNPAPL
+205 LRARLQLRHPAPL

-241 TVRDDKTKRQSFTH
+241 TVRDAKTKRQSFTH

-263 VIGNTGKQD
+263 VVGHTGKHD
-272 VALAVLHGNSAL
+272 IALAVWHGNTAL

-291 LERIDLTE
+291 LERIDLSNE
-299 QERAEALASL
+299 ERAQALASI
-309 APMVAHETQEA
+309 APMVASQAQEA
-320 AAAQAASMNKGPGLL
+320 SSTAGAAIKKQPGLL

-340 FVAILAV
+340 FVAIVAV
-347 IIVAVMGYWLWYV
+347 IIIAVFGYWLWYV
-360 TSAPSQFNSPG
+360 TAAPSQFNSPG
-371 MDINN
+371 MDLNN
-376 MLPTALNEW
+376 MMPAAVNEW

-393 FSDGLAPFGCAAAD
+393 FADGPAPFGCTAAD
-407 YQSWK
+407 YRSWK

>member
-1 MRHPVISGGFLKDF
+1 MTIPS
-15 IGLDRAATFPPVGR
+15 AGR
-29 ESRTPLTYL
+29 ESQTPLTNL
-38 PKNALTTMNL
+38 PENTLTIMNL

-58 SLKRGVISVPAA
+58 SLKCGVISVPAA
-70 YYFSVPVLLVITIV
+70 YYFSIPVLLVILAV

-92 VVRDYKISQNPLEIE
+92 ILRDYQISKDPLEIE
-107 NGDISGSCK
+107 SGDINGSCK

-122 TTCKADLSYDYAGVS
+122 TTCEADLSYEHAGVS
-137 YKKDVEVM
+137 YTKDVEVM
-145 FVDLHSG
+145 FVDFHSG

-183 LGVFVFL
+183 LGVFVAL
-190 LGFGSLAMLFTLVRM
+190 LGFGSLAMLFTLIRV
-205 LRVRLQLRNPAPL
+205 LRARVQLRHPAPL

-241 TVRDDKTKRQSFTH
+241 TIRDAKTKRQSFTH

-263 VIGNTGKQD
+263 VVGHTGKHD
-272 VALAVLHGNSAL
+272 VALAVWHGNTAL

-291 LERIDLTE
+291 LERIDLSNE
-299 QERAEALASL
+299 ERAQALASI
-309 APMVAHETQEA
+309 APMVASQAQEA
-320 AAAQAASMNKGPGLL
+320 SSTAGAAIKKQPGLL

-340 FVAILAV
+340 FVAIVAV
-347 IIVAVMGYWLWYV
+347 IIVAVFGYWLWYV
-360 TSAPSQFNSPG
+360 TAAPSQFNSPG
-371 MDINN
+371 MDLNN
-376 MLPTALNEW
+376 IMPAAVNEW

-393 FSDGLAPFGCAAAD
+393 FADGPAPFGCTAAD
-407 YQSWK
+407 YRSWK

>member
-1 MRHPVISGGFLKDF
+1 MTIPS
-15 IGLDRAATFPPVGR
+15 AGR
-29 ESRTPLTYL
+29 ESQTPLTNL
-38 PKNALTTMNL
+38 PENTLTIMNL

-70 YYFSVPVLLVITIV
+70 YYFSIPVLLVILAV

-92 VVRDYKISQNPLEIE
+92 ILRDYQISKDPLEIE
-107 NGDISGSCK
+107 SGDINGSCK

-122 TTCKADLSYDYAGVS
+122 TTCEADLSYEHAGVS
-137 YKKDVEVM
+137 YTKEVEVM
-145 FVDLHSG
+145 FVDFHSG

-183 LGVFVFL
+183 LGVFVAL
-190 LGFGSLAMLFTLVRM
+190 LGFGSLAMLFTLIRV
-205 LRVRLQLRNPAPL
+205 LRARLQLRHPAPL

-241 TVRDDKTKRQSFTH
+241 TVRDAKTKRQSFTH

-263 VIGNTGKQD
+263 VVGHTGKHD
-272 VALAVLHGNSAL
+272 IALAVWHGNTAL

-291 LERIDLTE
+291 LERIDLSNE
-299 QERAEALASL
+299 ERAQALASI
-309 APMVAHETQEA
+309 APMVASQAQEA
-320 AAAQAASMNKGPGLL
+320 SSTAGAAIKKQPGLL

-340 FVAILAV
+340 FVAIVAV
-347 IIVAVMGYWLWYV
+347 IIVAVFGYWLWYV
-360 TSAPSQFNSPG
+360 TASPSQFNSPG
-371 MDINN
+371 MDLNN
-376 MLPTALNEW
+376 MMPAAVNEW

-393 FSDGLAPFGCAAAD
+393 FADGPAPFGCTAAD
-407 YQSWK
+407 YRSWK